1 MSEKKQPADTNEVP
15 GAGIKG
21 HLQTDEH
28 SGVEEIFDMGD
39 YALSED
45 EKIAFGIHRLELP
58 EIDDAG
64 EVTATVEPASAEEQ
78 AGNQ

>member
-1 MSEKKQPADTNEVP
+1 MSEKKQTADTNELP

-21 HLQTDEH
+21 HRQTDEH
-28 SGVEEIFDMGD
+28 SGVEAIFDMGD

-64 EVTATVEPASAEEQ
+64 EVTATVDSAASEES
-78 AGNQ
+78 AGQE

>member
-1 MSEKKQPADTNEVP
+1 MSEKKQTADTNEVP

-21 HLQTDEH
+21 HRQTDEH
-28 SGVEEIFDMGD
+28 SGVEAIFDMGD

-64 EVTATVEPASAEEQ
+64 EASTTVDSAASEEAPGQ
-78 AGNQ
+78 E

>member
-1 MSEKKQPADTNEVP
+1 MSEKKLPDDTNEVP

-21 HLQTDEH
+21 HRQTDEH
-28 SGVEEIFDMGD
+28 SGVEAIFDMGD

-64 EVTATVEPASAEEQ
+64 EASATVEPAASEEQ